1 MPSTLSVVE
10 EAPARAGQATFA
22 PSINDLAI
30 RVGTVNGSGSQ
41 SANLVILRALYA
53 MGIPCSGKNV
63 FPSNIEG
70 LPTWF
75 HIRASAK
82 GYVCH
87 VLDPQVLVCM
97 NEQTA
102 KDDVLQLKP
111 GAICIYRDDFDVDLT
126 ELRDDVQFFPVPFQ
140 KLVEKAY
147 PPDKTDK
154 SYRDKLRKVINMVYV
169 GVLASACKIE
179 IEAVESAIRREF
191 PGPQGQG
198 GRDQHQRRADRLRM
212 GRARTSRPI
221 SRSRSSGW
229 RRPRDKILIE
239 GNKAAALGVT
249 LRRGQRADLVS
260 DHAVQQPGGV
270 RRGVP
275 QEAPGQRRTASGPS
289 PSSRPRTSWRPSAW
303 PSARAGP
310 APGR

>member
-10 EAPARAGQATFA
+10 AAPARAGQAAFA

-97 NEQTA
+97 HEPTA
-102 KDDVLQLKP
+102 KDDVSQLKP

-126 ELRDDVQFFPVPFQ
+126 EVRDDVRFFPVPFQ

-154 SYRDKLRKVINMVYV
+154 GYRGQAPQGHQHGLCGGAGLRVQDRDGGGRGGHPARVPR
-169 GVLASACKIE
+169 A
-179 IEAVESAIRREF
+179 
-191 PGPQGQG
+191 QGQG
-198 GRDQHQRRADRLRM
+198 GRDQHQRGADGLRV
-212 GRARTSRPI
+212 GGGEPP
-221 SRSRSSGW
+221 
-229 RRPRDKILIE
+229 RRP
-239 GNKAAALGVT
+239 
-249 LRRGQRADLVS
+249 
-260 DHAVQQPGGV
+260 P
-270 RRGVP
+270 VP
-275 QEAPGQRRTASGPS
+275 
-289 PSSRPRTSWRPSAW
+289 
-303 PSARAGP
+303 GP
-310 APGR
+310 ADGRCPARRS

>member
-1 MPSTLSVVE
+1 MPSTLSLVE
-10 EAPARAGQATFA
+10 AAPARAGQAAFA

-82 GYVCH
+82 GYVGH
-87 VLDPQVLVCM
+87 VLDPQILVCM

-102 KDDVLQLKP
+102 KDDVGQLKP

-126 ELRDDVQFFPVPFQ
+126 EVRDDVRFFPVPFQ

-179 IEAVESAIRREF
+179 FEAVEAGIRREF
-191 PGPQGQG
+191 PG
-198 GRDQHQRRADRLRM
+198 RKAKAAEINISA
-212 GRARTSRPI
+212 ARTGFEWAEANLPEDLPFQV
-221 SRSRSSGW
+221 
-229 RRPRDKILIE
+229 RRIADAPDKILIE

-249 LRRGQRADLVS
+249 F
-260 DHAVQQPGGV
+260 GG
-270 RRGVP
+270 
-275 QEAPGQRRTASGPS
+275 ASVLTWYPIT
-289 PSSRPRTSWRPSAW
+289 PSSSLAEYAEEFLKKHRVAPDGKRTFAVVQ
-303 PSARAGP
+303 AEDELAAIGMAIGAGW
-310 APGR
+310 AGRGR